1 VVDRTPWDGFT
12 MIRANLLPRP
22 KETLSFFGLRFDS
35 EYAREAVAALGLSVL
50 VASVGF
56 SLETLRI
63 VHLEGDVAEQERAV
77 DVRSI
82 EREAANAV
90 ALETARY
97 ERIDRDAHIYRS
109 SGNAIAVQ
117 IARIGNRIPSDVR
130 LDTIEHAE
138 TGFTINGDARSIAA
152 IGNAMTAIAGV
163 PDIRRADLVSIDADR
178 SSADSAAFTAN
189 LLSSPEVL

>member
-1 VVDRTPWDGFT
+1 

-22 KETLSFFGLRFDS
+22 KETLSLFGLRLDS
-35 EYAREAVAALGLSVL
+35 EYAREGIAALGLSVL

-63 VHLEGDVAEQERAV
+63 VHLESDVAEQERAV
-77 DVRSI
+77 DFRSI
-82 EREAANAV
+82 EREAAKAV

-97 ERIDRDAHIYRS
+97 ERVDRDAHFYRS

-117 IARIGNRIPSDVR
+117 IARIGNRIPNGVR
-130 LDTIEHAE
+130 LDAIEHAE
-138 TGFTINGDARSIAA
+138 NGFTVNGEARSIAA
-152 IGNAMTAIAGV
+152 IGNAMTAFAGV

-189 LLSSPEVL
+189 ITSSPEVLQ